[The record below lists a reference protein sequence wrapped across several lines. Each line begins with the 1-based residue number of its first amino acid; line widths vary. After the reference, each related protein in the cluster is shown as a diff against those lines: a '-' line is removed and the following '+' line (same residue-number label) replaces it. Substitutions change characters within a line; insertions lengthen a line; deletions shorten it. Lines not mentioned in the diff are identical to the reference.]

1 MTNPTCD
8 WVYDPAGGP
17 GGRWFGGRN
26 SRYRGGQTGTLRGAI
41 GRLGSAHPTSATRN
55 KPLNIIINP
64 KKQKN
69 GKNQKRTDR
78 RS

>member
-26 SRYRGGQTGTLRGAI
+26 SRYRGG
-41 GRLGSAHPTSATRN
+41 GRPAPYVV
-55 KPLNIIINP
+55 
-64 KKQKN
+64 Q
-69 GKNQKRTDR
+69 
-78 RS
+78 